1 MEKEHIDNLI
11 LQMKHEGEKRGVQT
25 LEIRGLSDENAF
37 NLSLDI
43 NGEHYYEET
52 DEEALSE
59 IIKILELANH
69 LNSRVLFYKID
80 TNRWEN
86 ETGYSIYFYFT
97 SEGIIYESDITFLD
111 YIHVEEM
118 EDKARDE
125 KLKAIKDV
133 IERVFG
139 NVDFDSESIV
149 KNSLLPYFERNNI
162 THISRFTNLNPII
175 NRWWEEII
183 EIENSANLVS
193 DLVDY
198 YFNDDKTS
206 ENDSENSNTNLS
218 NTGFPHFLLCL
229 VPYMYEGDKHKADEI
244 TEKIKRL
251 GLSVY
256 SEIRRIE
263 ATENGPME
271 VKKITAEF
279 LDRRRSLGIRNQKV
293 TKQEIEEYLRWHEY
307 GILIPRELLKNAI
320 FDIANKNEEDY

>member
-11 LQMKHEGEKRGVQT
+11 LQLKQAGEKKGIQV
-25 LEIRGLSDENAF
+25 LEIRAFLPENVPKVLIF
-37 NLSLDI
+37 I
-43 NGEHYYEET
+43 ERGIHYKET
-52 DEEALSE
+52 DEEAL
-59 IIKILELANH
+59 LEMLKVIEVANH
-69 LNSRVLFYKID
+69 VNSMTLFYQID
-80 TNRWEN
+80 MNSWEN
-86 ETGYSIYFYFT
+86 ETGYGIIFYFT
-97 SEGIIYESDITFLD
+97 SGGIIYESGITFLD
-111 YIHVEEM
+111 YINNQRM
-118 EDKARDE
+118 ENKAKEE
-125 KLKAIKDV
+125 KLKTIKDV

-175 NRWWEEII
+175 NGWWEEII
-183 EIENSANLVS
+183 EIESSADLIS
-193 DLVDY
+193 DLVDDY
-198 YFNDDKTS
+198 CNDDETS
-206 ENDSENSNTNLS
+206 ENDSENPNTNLS

-251 GLSVY
+251 DLSVY